1 MLNFDILDKGP
12 GIVSPAC
19 FVYDFSKKISS
30 CYIPLTDQILLPGCL
45 YFLRY
50 WAYFLR
56 YWAICVL
63 QLFVI
68 QVMTSWVL
76 KLTLYF

>member
-19 FVYDFSKKISS
+19 FVYDFSKKYSS
-30 CYIPLTDQILLPGCL
+30 CYIPLTDQMSLPGCL
-45 YFLRY
+45 
-50 WAYFLR
+50 YFLR

-63 QLFVI
+63 QLFVT
-68 QVMTSWVL
+68 QVATSWIL
-76 KLTLYF
+76 KLTSYF